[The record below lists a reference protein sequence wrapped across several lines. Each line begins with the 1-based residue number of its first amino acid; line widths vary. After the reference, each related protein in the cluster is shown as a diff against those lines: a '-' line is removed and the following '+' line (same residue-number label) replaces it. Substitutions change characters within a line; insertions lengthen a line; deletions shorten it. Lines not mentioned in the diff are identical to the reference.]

1 MLSRQDTSKPKT
13 IGVKDKH
20 TRCSPRG
27 QGIALTPRADK
38 KKSGA
43 RSIGENRERRSAD
56 TSNTYILA
64 AHSPVFKPR
73 SDLPHDNGP
82 KDAG

>member
-1 MLSRQDTSKPKT
+1 MSGYR
-13 IGVKDKH
+13 
-20 TRCSPRG
+20 
-27 QGIALTPRADK
+27 ALTPRVDE

-64 AHSPVFKPR
+64 ARSPVFKPR
-73 SDLPHDNGP
+73 SDLPHDNEP
-82 KDAG
+82 KDAGQLHPTMQSGPEHVLRR